1 MDCFFWS
8 FSLCVLIRLSTV
20 YGYEETKYFKRN
32 QLNIT
37 CKKSGSDHVFC
48 FIFLMLYKIV
58 ANFFNFLRNF
68 NLFSTNLQSCGCRLA
83 IFVNKQN
90 NKI

>member
-48 FIFLMLYKIV
+48 FIFSMLYKII

-68 NLFSTNLQSCGCRLA
+68 NLFLQ
-83 IFVNKQN
+83 IHIV
-90 NKI
+90 